1 MGPDISAARFF
12 TSVPE
17 RSESFDDMVEGA
29 TCLHVLGI
37 SAVNLLSSHKATLR
51 GLIQSGCAMK
61 FALLDPHGA
70 AAKELTRGNP
80 VHATMVQL
88 SCAALNEL
96 KSISGALLHVRA
108 ISRLPSVSMIFV
120 SKNLGGRE
128 QTFVQVQLYLLNWTT
143 IGSDRP
149 LFRID
154 ATDMWF
160 SVFRAEFDYI
170 WHTLGRDWTFEAVMS
185 EEL

>member
-1 MGPDISAARFF
+1 MSPDTSAARFF

-17 RSESFDDMVEGA
+17 RSGSFDEMVDAA
-29 TCLHVLGI
+29 TSLHVLGI
-37 SAVNLLSSHKATLR
+37 SAVNLLSSHKTTLR
-51 GLIQSGCAMK
+51 GLIQNGCAMK
-61 FALLDPHGA
+61 FVLLDPHSA
-70 AAKELTRGNP
+70 SAKELTRDNP
-80 VHATMVQL
+80 VQTTMARL
-88 SCAALNEL
+88 SCAALSEL
-96 KSISGALLHVRA
+96 KSISGKLFHVRA
-108 ISRLPSVSMIFV
+108 ISRFPSVSMIFV

-128 QTFVQVQLYLLNWTT
+128 QTFVQVQLYLLNWMA

-154 ATDMWF
+154 ASDMWF

-170 WHTLGRDWTFEAVMS
+170 WNVLGREWTFEGAMS